1 MSALTTIVT
10 IQNKKGLHARAAA
23 KFVKCVNQFQADVM
37 VTRLG
42 EPPESL
48 ANEEL
53 EWTVRGCSILGLMML
68 GAEPGVELLLEA
80 TGEAAKDVLD
90 ALTELVNSKFDEGE

>member
-1 MSALTTIVT
+1 MSAQTITVT

-23 KFVKCVNQFQADVM
+23 KFVKCVNEFDAKVM

-48 ANEEL
+48 VDEEL
-53 EWTVRGCSILGLMML
+53 EWTVRGGSILGLMML

-80 TGEAAKDVLD
+80 TGAGAGEVLEALKK
-90 ALTELVNSKFDEGE
+90 LVDSKFDEGE

>member
-1 MSALTTIVT
+1 MTAQTTIVI

-23 KFVKCVNQFQADVM
+23 KFVKCVNQFEATVM

-48 ANEEL
+48 ADEEL
-53 EWTVRGCSILGLMML
+53 EWTVRGGSILGLMML
-68 GAEPGVELLLEA
+68 GAEPGVELSIEA
-80 TGEAAKDVLD
+80 DGADAQDTLD
-90 ALTELVNSKFDEGE
+90 AITQLVNSKFDEGE

>member
-1 MSALTTIVT
+1 MAAGSVTVT

-23 KFVKCVNQFQADVM
+23 KFVKCVNSYQASVK

-48 ANEEL
+48 QDEDL
-53 EWTVRGCSILGLMML
+53 QWTVNGHSILGLMML
-68 GAEPGVELLLEA
+68 GAEPGVELYIEA
-80 TGEAAKDVLD
+80 EGEQAQETLNN
-90 ALTELVNSKFDEGE
+90 LQELINNKFDEGE